1 MTPQPFT
8 IAIPDE
14 DLADLKTR
22 LQRARLAEDFANDDW
37 AYGVDGAYLR
47 EIVDYWIEEYDW
59 RAVERDMN
67 SFHHFKTEVDG
78 VPVHYIREP
87 GVGPNPV
94 PIILSHGWPWT
105 FWDYR
110 DVIRPLADPA
120 AHGGDPADA
129 FEVIVVSMPGFGFSS
144 PLTKAGVNAFT
155 TADLWHELMHDQLGF
170 EKYAAQGG
178 DWGAFATATMGH
190 KYAEHLIGIHLS
202 MVPMLDHWDN
212 ERPWDVTG
220 GNLVPDDF
228 PDDAHPDNTR
238 ADMLEI
244 QRRIASHVA
253 VHMLGPQTLAYAL
266 NDSPVGL
273 LAWILERRR
282 HWSGCDGNIE
292 NSFTKDQIL
301 TLISIYWFTQ
311 TIGTSMRLYAEAGKH
326 PWQPSHDRSPRIE
339 APAGVSYFGQDVV
352 KPNPMSEA
360 QLNLYY
366 RAEHPRG
373 GHFAPAERPDAIIDD
388 IRATFRDLR

>member
-14 DLADLKTR
+14 DLADLKER
-22 LQRARLAEDFANDDW
+22 LQRARLADDFANEDW
-37 AYGVDGAYLR
+37 AYGVEGDYLR
-47 EIVDYWIEEYDW
+47 ELVDYWIDDYDW
-59 RAVERDMN
+59 RAIEADMN
-67 SFHHFKTEVDG
+67 SFSHFKTEVDD

-120 AHGGDPADA
+120 AHGGDPLDA
-129 FEVIVVSMPGFGFSS
+129 FEVIVMSMPGFGFSS

-178 DWGAFATATMGH
+178 DWGAFATANMGH
-190 KYAEHLIGIHLS
+190 KYADHLIGIHLS
-202 MVPMLDHWDN
+202 MVPLLNHWDN

-228 PDDAHPDNTR
+228 PDDAR

-273 LAWILERRR
+273 LSWILERRR
-282 HWSGCDGNIE
+282 HWSGCEGDIE
-292 NSFTKDQIL
+292 NSFSKDQIL

-311 TIGTSMRLYAEAGKH
+311 TIGTSMRLYAEAGKN

-339 APAGVSYFGQDVV
+339 APTGVSYFGQDVV

-360 QLNLYY
+360 QLNLHY
-366 RAEHPRG
+366 RNEHPLG